1 MVNWLG
7 QGNLVASHSHEDV
20 VHPVWG
26 RKGREDVLFSWLLFC
41 SLLEIAE
48 HVAHRF
54 LVPLSSLHNSR
65 KDKGSPTSAPGC
77 PRSLEAP
84 SILILTHRTSRWV
97 VCVWQIV
104 LSLNIQPL
112 KSNCCTESICF
123 CLVSFCLNGHCLLAL
138 GYCWI
143 ADCSPKQWA
152 LDRESEPHSAVGFTH
167 LLSKYTEAFC
177 LKPDGNTV
185 LCCGSSQTKS
195 HL

>member
-1 MVNWLG
+1 MLSFHRSLDYELCKKIECCSDSSPFTRQNKNNCRFTMVDWLG

-26 RKGREDVLFSWLLFC
+26 RKGREVVLFSWLLFC

-84 SILILTHRTSRWV
+84 SILTLTHRTSRWV

-123 CLVSFCLNGHCLLAL
+123 CLVF
-138 GYCWI
+138 I
-143 ADCSPKQWA
+143 
-152 LDRESEPHSAVGFTH
+152 
-167 LLSKYTEAFC
+167 LS
-177 LKPDGNTV
+177 
-185 LCCGSSQTKS
+185 
-195 HL
+195 